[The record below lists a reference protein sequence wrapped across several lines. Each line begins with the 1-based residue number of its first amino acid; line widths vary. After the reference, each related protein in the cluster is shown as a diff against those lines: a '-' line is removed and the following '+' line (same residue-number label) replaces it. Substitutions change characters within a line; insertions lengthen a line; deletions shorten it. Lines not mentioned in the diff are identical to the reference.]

1 MKKLLIFLFAFILI
15 LTGCGKNETNTPKGE
30 VQKLFSDYT
39 SLSSDVLIQLDSVM
53 ASENLTESQ
62 INIYKDVIKRQYK
75 DLKYKITDEVVTN
88 DKAVV
93 TTEIEV
99 YDLRKV
105 IDDAD
110 KYLESNKEEFYKEGT
125 TTTDTSKF
133 WDYKLENMKK
143 MTDRVKYTIDFS
155 LTKIENEWKLDDLL
169 EIDRQKIH
177 GLYK

>member
-62 INIYKDVIKRQYK
+62 INTYKDVIKRQYK

-143 MTDRVKYTIDFS
+143 
-155 LTKIENEWKLDDLL
+155 
-169 EIDRQKIH
+169 
-177 GLYK
+177 

>member
-1 MKKLLIFLFAFILI
+1 M
-15 LTGCGKNETNTPKGE
+15 
-30 VQKLFSDYT
+30 
-39 SLSSDVLIQLDSVM
+39 
-53 ASENLTESQ
+53 
-62 INIYKDVIKRQYK
+62 
-75 DLKYKITDEVVTN
+75 
-88 DKAVV
+88 V

-169 EIDRQKIH
+169 ETDRQKIH

>member
-1 MKKLLIFLFAFILI
+1 MKKKLLIFLFLLFILV
-15 LTGCGKNETNTPKGE
+15 GCSKTTNTPKGE

-39 SLSSDVLIQLDSVM
+39 SLSSDVLIQLGSVM

-62 INIYKDVIKRQYK
+62 INTYKDVIKRQYK

-169 EIDRQKIH
+169 ETDRQKIH

>member
-62 INIYKDVIKRQYK
+62 INTYKDVIKRQYK

-125 TTTDTSKF
+125 IPLQTLKADIDYGFHEADTTYGKIGVKV
-133 WDYKLENMKK
+133 WIYKGEVLPAKK
-143 MTDRVKYTIDFS
+143 KQQEGGE
-155 LTKIENEWKLDDLL
+155 K
-169 EIDRQKIH
+169 
-177 GLYK
+177 

>member
-1 MKKLLIFLFAFILI
+1 MYLYNLI
-15 LTGCGKNETNTPKGE
+15 LLC
-30 VQKLFSDYT
+30 
-39 SLSSDVLIQLDSVM
+39 

-62 INIYKDVIKRQYK
+62 INTYKDVIKRQYK

-105 IDDAD
+105 TDDAD

-133 WDYKLENMKK
+133 WNYKLENMKK

-169 EIDRQKIH
+169 ETDRQKIH

>member
-62 INIYKDVIKRQYK
+62 INTYKDVIKRQYK

-110 KYLESNKEEFYKEGT
+110 KYLESNKEEFYKEVDEVKEVKET
-125 TTTDTSKF
+125 
-133 WDYKLENMKK
+133 MKK

>member
-1 MKKLLIFLFAFILI
+1 
-15 LTGCGKNETNTPKGE
+15 
-30 VQKLFSDYT
+30 
-39 SLSSDVLIQLDSVM
+39 M

-62 INIYKDVIKRQYK
+62 INTYKDVIKRQYK

-169 EIDRQKIH
+169 ETDRQKIH

>member
-1 MKKLLIFLFAFILI
+1 MIMCLC
-15 LTGCGKNETNTPKGE
+15 GCGCNKQTTNTPKGE
-30 VQKLFSDYT
+30 VAKLFSNYN
-39 SLSSDVLIQLDSVM
+39 SLNSDVLIQLDSVM
-53 ASENLTESQ
+53 STEDLTDSEKAK
-62 INIYKDVIKRQYK
+62 YKDVLKRQYEDLNYTIK
-75 DLKYKITDEVVTN
+75 DEVITD

-93 TTEIEV
+93 TAEIEV